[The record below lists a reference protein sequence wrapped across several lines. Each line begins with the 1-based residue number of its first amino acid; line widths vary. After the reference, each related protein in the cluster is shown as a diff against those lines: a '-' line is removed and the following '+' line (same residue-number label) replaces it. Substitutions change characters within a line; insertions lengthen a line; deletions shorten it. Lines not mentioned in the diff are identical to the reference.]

1 MIEVDD
7 VIQFTVYKKDTG
19 KYVKNLDM
27 PSKEDALLNTAEDE
41 VLIKGYFSPNTEYV
55 NGLIKTSTIKKEN
68 INYIN
73 KADLVM
79 KFALKGLIPPSSI
92 GSIMKGDFPSF
103 FDITELSV
111 NENIEYR
118 IWWAKSDKIFFDDP
132 KFKYCM
138 LNSKINLKDLVN

>member
-41 VLIKGYFSPNTEYV
+41 VLIEGYFASNTKYV
-55 NGLIKTSTIKKEN
+55 KGLIKSSPIEKEKP
-68 INYIN
+68 NYIN
-73 KADLVM
+73 KTDLVT
-79 KFALKGLIPPSSI
+79 KAALEELIPLSSV

-103 FDITELSV
+103 FDITELSIK
-111 NENIEYR
+111 ENIEYR
-118 IWWAKSDKIFFDDP
+118 VWWAQADKLFFDDP